1 MNRWIRCFLIVLEV
15 GGGFMGISL
24 TLLMPEWDSVPPEAL
39 ILAVCFSFVQIF
51 GIFSGLALVE
61 KPQLGIALSAIYQA
75 IQIPV
80 ISSPLVSYSFVSGL
94 QLGAGWLEGRPVLLS
109 EFGARGTFF
118 LFRRTDPWLIGVNIL
133 ALALFIYLLFQ
144 LLPKSEVAAS
154 ERQQP
159 TTSINGQRS
168 QVDP

>member
-1 MNRWIRCFLIVLEV
+1 
-15 GGGFMGISL
+15 MGISL

-39 ILAVCFSFVQIF
+39 ILAVCFSFVQLF

-61 KPQLGIALSAIYQA
+61 KPQLGIALSAVYQA

-80 ISSPLVSYSFVSGL
+80 LSSPVLSYTYVSGL
-94 QLGAGWLEGRPVLLS
+94 QLGAGWLEGRPAVLY
-109 EFGARGTFF
+109 EFGTRSTLF

-154 ERQQP
+154 QKQP
-159 TTSINGQRS
+159 PTSSNTGQES
-168 QVDP
+168 QVEP